1 MDWNQVEGNWKQVR
15 GNVKKQWGKL
25 TDDDLTAIDGRREAL
40 EGRIQERYGYTKDR
54 VRKEIEEWQRSFA
67 SQLNRSSDELADQ
80 IDSIRADIQSLTSTV
95 SRIANKQINRAQDK
109 AVETANQ
116 AEEAIRQNP
125 LSAVAIAVGLGFLF
139 GVFTQ
144 ALEAS
149 LHAPRGNGAA
159 FHPADW
165 RSDQGIAASVAWLSP
180 VSYREGCVAFS
191 RQNAKLELGVQIG
204 PGRPCERAMRRI
216 FILHADHEQMPRS
229 RRCGSED
236 GE

>member
-40 EGRIQERYGYTKDR
+40 EGRIHERYGYTKGR
-54 VRKEIEEWQRSFA
+54 VRNEIEEWQRSFA
-67 SQLNRSSDELADQ
+67 SQLNRSGDELADQ

-95 SRIANKQINRAQDK
+95 SRIANKQINRAQDR

-139 GVFTQ
+139 GVFT
-144 ALEAS
+144 
-149 LHAPRGNGAA
+149 
-159 FHPADW
+159 
-165 RSDQGIAASVAWLSP
+165 
-180 VSYREGCVAFS
+180 
-191 RQNAKLELGVQIG
+191 
-204 PGRPCERAMRRI
+204 RR
-216 FILHADHEQMPRS
+216 
-229 RRCGSED
+229 
-236 GE
+236 